1 MSVHY
6 IPALI
11 LTLMVIISAY
21 AADVPFNFENTA
33 EAQRYHSL
41 IEEIRCLV
49 CQNQSL
55 ADSNADL
62 AQDLRNEIHQMVL
75 EGRANDEIIAFM
87 VDRYGDFVL
96 YRPPLKSTTFLLW
109 FGPLLIFL
117 TAVLVVMRVV
127 RQRATESLDH
137 QPGENH
143 KYP

>member
-6 IPALI
+6 ILALI
-11 LTLMVIISAY
+11 LSLVVIISAY

-33 EAQRYHSL
+33 EAQRYHSM
-41 IEEIRCLV
+41 IKEIRCLV

-55 ADSNADL
+55 ADSNAEL
-62 AQDLRNEIHQMVL
+62 AQDLRNEIYQMVL

-109 FGPLLIFL
+109 FGPLLFFL

-127 RQRATESLDH
+127 RQHTAESSDQQLA
-137 QPGENH
+137 ENH